1 MTVAEWAAAPG
12 SGVVGMPTWDMVA
25 VRKRRLAPMEQL
37 DGADGAIWAL
47 LLDGD
52 ARLETA
58 AGVERLHAGDAFH
71 VDARTAYRLV
81 ALTRA
86 EVTVGTLRAVPPL
99 PSPLVARDFAH
110 SNRGIVELVRIC
122 PLDPTREQ
130 PLFAASYA
138 GLIQAA
144 MVQAVEDA
152 AGWPSGRGDGLRFEA
167 EQEPDGRPGPEA
179 RFGAAPGS
187 AGQPGS
193 DGRFDVAPDPQL
205 TALVSVLDA
214 HPGRPW
220 TVESMARV
228 AHLSRSSLG
237 ERFRRELG
245 RSPAQVLREVRMRHA
260 RELLAST
267 DRAVEQIGF
276 SVGYGSAAAFSRAFS
291 AHHGSSPQA
300 WRSAPGAG
308 VQGREADASGECG
321 DGSDE

>member
-12 SGVVGMPTWDMVA
+12 SGVAGMPAWDMVA
-25 VRKRRLAPMEQL
+25 VRKRRLAPMERL

-58 AGVERLHAGDAFH
+58 AGVERLRAGDAFH

-81 ALTRA
+81 ALTRS

-99 PSPLVARDFAH
+99 PSPLVARDFAR
-110 SNRGIVELVRIC
+110 SNRGIAELVRIC
-122 PLDPTREQ
+122 PLDPSREQ
-130 PLFAASYA
+130 PLFAASYG

-152 AGWPSGRGDGLRFEA
+152 AGRGAGPGDGLRFEA
-167 EQEPDGRPGPEA
+167 EQEPDGRPG
-179 RFGAAPGS
+179 
-187 AGQPGS
+187 S
-193 DGRFDVAPDPQL
+193 DGRFDVPAGPDGRPGSDGQL

-267 DRAVEQIGF
+267 DRPVEQIGF

-291 AHHGSSPQA
+291 AHHGSSSQA
-300 WRSAPGAG
+300 WRSGPGAGVPG

-321 DGSDE
+321 DGSHE

>member
-25 VRKRRLAPMEQL
+25 VRKRRLAPMERL

-81 ALTRA
+81 ALTRS

-99 PSPLVARDFAH
+99 PSPLVARDFAR

-122 PLDPTREQ
+122 PLDPSREQ
-130 PLFAASYA
+130 PLFAASYG

-152 AGWPSGRGDGLRFEA
+152 AGRGAGPGDGLRFEA
-167 EQEPDGRPGPEA
+167 EQAADGRPG
-179 RFGAAPGS
+179 
-187 AGQPGS
+187 S
-193 DGRFDVAPDPQL
+193 DGQL

-267 DRAVEQIGF
+267 DRPVEQIGF

-300 WRSAPGAG
+300 WRSRPGAG

-321 DGSDE
+321 DGSHE